1 MKKVLILVL
10 IASCF
15 QVVAFVNR
23 QIGAYNNANV
33 TVEQARQCEI
43 DVQNGMPVEFCDQYR
58 GESPF

>member
-10 IASCF
+10 IVVCF
-15 QVVAFVNR
+15 QVVTFANR
-23 QIGAYNNANV
+23 QIETYNNIRV
-33 TVEQARQCEI
+33 TVEQAGQCEI

>member
-10 IASCF
+10 IAVCF

-23 QIGAYNNANV
+23 QLEAFNNTQV
-33 TVEQARQCEI
+33 TVMEADRCQQSVE
-43 DVQNGMPVEFCDQYR
+43 NGMPVEFCDQYR